1 MKRRSVLIRLLSY
14 MRSLWGVMGLSMLM
28 RCLNYC
34 SGIAII
40 TGGAWGISYIAMN
53 PMATFPKNILWVLPA
68 LGLCKG
74 IFRYLEHFTGHYV
87 AFHLLASLR
96 LKLYEAVEPLAP
108 AGLVDVRSG
117 DVVSRAGD
125 DINRIEVFYA
135 HTIAPVANAI
145 LIPGIVLIFL
155 AVKFNILFSVVLI
168 PFMVG
173 VSMLAPWLS
182 DRIGKRFSINLRK
195 GFANVS
201 AHLTDSIQGLR
212 EIIAFSAED
221 RRRDEIK
228 QHSQSLSGLQKGVA
242 SATALQNAIT
252 DLFIGLGIVSTF
264 MVGIGLFRA
273 GEFDLLMLAPVLAL
287 ATSVFGPIAATSAVL
302 HDFNQAVSAARRLFV
317 LMDQVPLVT
326 ESITKVPTGEV
337 EPSIS
342 FNQVDFSYPSTTKSA
357 HVKDRMVVLDCLD
370 FEVLAGQKVAIVGE
384 SGSGKSTV
392 VNLLLRF
399 WDVNKGQIRLGNY
412 DIRDLPFEYLR
423 QMIAVVS
430 QQMYLF
436 NTTIKENLL
445 IGKPDASDEEIEQTA
460 KLANIHDFINEL
472 PDGYETRVGEMGVAM
487 SGGQRQRLAIARALL
502 KDAPILILDEATS
515 SLDVETEKAIQ
526 NEIRLLQQGRTT
538 LVIAHRL
545 SSVVDADQ
553 ILVMDSGRIVE
564 KGKHLELLKMN
575 GLYVRTFIQ
584 QSAFFYDN

>member
-1 MKRRSVLIRLLSY
+1 MKRISVLIRLLSY

-40 TGGAWGISYIAMN
+40 TSGAWGISYVAMN
-53 PMATFPKNILWVLPA
+53 PMATFPKTLLWVLPA

-96 LKLYEAVEPLAP
+96 LKLYEAVEPLTP

-117 DVVSRAGD
+117 DIVSRAGD

-145 LIPGIVLIFL
+145 LIPCIVLIFL
-155 AVKFNILFSVVLI
+155 AVKFNVLFSIVLI

-173 VSMLAPWLS
+173 VGILAPWLS

-212 EIIAFSAED
+212 EIITFSAED

-228 QHSQSLSGLQKGVA
+228 QHGQSLSGFQKGVA
-242 SATALQNAIT
+242 SATAVQNAIT

-264 MVGIGLFRA
+264 MAGIRLFRA

-287 ATSVFGPIAATSAVL
+287 ATSVFGPIAATSSVL
-302 HDFNQAVSAARRLFV
+302 HDFNQAISAARRLFV

-326 ESITKVPTGEV
+326 ESITKAPTGGV

-342 FNQVDFSYPSTTKSA
+342 FNQVDFSYPGTTKSA

-370 FEVLAGQKVAIVGE
+370 FEVMKGQKVAIVGK

-392 VNLLLRF
+392 VNLLLHF
-399 WDVNKGQIRLGNY
+399 WDVNKGQIRLGSY

-460 KLANIHDFINEL
+460 KLANIHDFINKL

-502 KDAPILILDEATS
+502 KNAPILILDEATS

-526 NEIRLLQQGRTT
+526 NEIRLLQAGRTT

-545 SSVVDADQ
+545 SSVMDADQ

-564 KGKHLELLKMN
+564 KGKHQELLKMN
-575 GLYVRTFIQ
+575 GLYAKTFIQ
-584 QSAFFYDN
+584 QCALF